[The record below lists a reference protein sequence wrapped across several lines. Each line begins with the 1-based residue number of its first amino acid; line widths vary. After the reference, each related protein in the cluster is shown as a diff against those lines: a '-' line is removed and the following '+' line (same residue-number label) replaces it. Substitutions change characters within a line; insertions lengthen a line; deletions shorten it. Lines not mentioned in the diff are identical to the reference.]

1 MPGAQDRQN
10 YARCDVRQDESPV
23 REMTPK
29 PDDPQTDPAQR
40 PITKSRLLFRPR
52 PLLGGSGF
60 DTILTPRGRILKRRM
75 SPLVVM
81 AAVGV
86 IPLLVME
93 EQFSGSTAAFWLQVM
108 DWAIWGVFAAE
119 LAVMLVV
126 TPNRKAYLR
135 CAWLDV
141 VIVVTTIPLLPYLLS
156 SLRIVRLGRFVDVLR
171 LLRLLRLAAVA
182 NRAGALIQRVFGTSG
197 LGWLLSGLIVLVVV
211 SGTLFSYLEDGYNVP
226 EGVWWAVVTATT
238 VGYGDVVPASGFGR
252 LVATVLMIAGI
263 SFIALLSA
271 ATAARLVELETEDG
285 HEELLAGIR
294 GQSIHEQEMREELR
308 EVNQRLARLE
318 GLLTARTGADRSS
331 GDSN

>member
-1 MPGAQDRQN
+1 MPDSHSHGGGLGAPPH
-10 YARCDVRQDESPV
+10 E
-23 REMTPK
+23 
-29 PDDPQTDPAQR
+29 R

-60 DTILTPRGRILKRRM
+60 DTILTPRGRVLKRRM

-93 EQFSGSTAAFWLQVM
+93 EQVTNSTAIFWLGVM
-108 DWAIWGVFAAE
+108 DWAIWGVFAVE
-119 LAVMLVV
+119 LAIMLAV

-141 VIVVTTIPLLPYLLS
+141 VIVVATIPLLPYLFA
-156 SLRIVRLGRFVDVLR
+156 SLRIARLGRLVDVLR
-171 LLRLLRLAAVA
+171 LLRLLRLAALA

-211 SGTLFSYLEDGYNVP
+211 SGTLFSYFEEGLNVP
-226 EGVWWAVVTATT
+226 EGIWWAIVTATT
-238 VGYGDVVPASGFGR
+238 VGYGDVVPASGLGR

-271 ATAARLVELETEDG
+271 ATAARLVELETEEG

-294 GQSIHEQEMREELR
+294 GQSNREQEMRDQLR
-308 EVNQRLARLE
+308 EMNERLARLE
-318 GLLTARTGADRSS
+318 ELLNSS
-331 GDSN
+331 RNGNDSGGGGPA

>member
-1 MPGAQDRQN
+1 MPDSHSQGGGLGAPPH
-10 YARCDVRQDESPV
+10 E
-23 REMTPK
+23 
-29 PDDPQTDPAQR
+29 R

-60 DTILTPRGRILKRRM
+60 DTILTPRGRVLKRRM

-81 AAVGV
+81 AAVAV

-93 EQFSGSTAAFWLQVM
+93 EQVTNSTAVFWLGVM
-108 DWAIWGVFAAE
+108 DWAIWGVFAME
-119 LAVMLVV
+119 LAIMLAV

-141 VIVVTTIPLLPYLLS
+141 VIVVATIPLLPYLFS
-156 SLRIVRLGRFVDVLR
+156 SLRIARLGRLVDVLR
-171 LLRLLRLAAVA
+171 LLRLLRLAALA

-211 SGTLFSYLEDGYNVP
+211 SGTLFSYFEEGLDVP
-226 EGVWWAVVTATT
+226 EGIWWAIVTATT
-238 VGYGDVVPASGFGR
+238 VGYGDVVPASGLGR

-271 ATAARLVELETEDG
+271 ATAARLVELETEEG

-294 GQSIHEQEMREELR
+294 GQSNREQEMRDQLR
-308 EVNQRLARLE
+308 EMNERLARLE
-318 GLLTARTGADRSS
+318 ELLGNNGRKPD
-331 GDSN
+331 